1 MIFVADEE
9 NLSKMLFWI
18 LRYFRHAI
26 EDGSLEVEFHHDAQ
40 GAGQAGIQSDGEVQG
55 TDFAV
60 LDEPSERRKGF
71 AKFAV
76 RVGNGVVAFR
86 RWAEGAFNARVVVEK
101 RQENGDAFDN
111 GSSEFRFDS
120 APVVIEPSFDGFE
133 LLSFERVGIIGGGFG
148 ESLEFD
154 AFVMEENP
162 EVLGIVGAIHPG
174 VRHAQV
180 EFERRELAYVGEIC
194 LR

>member
-1 MIFVADEE
+1 LV
-9 NLSKMLFWI
+9 
-18 LRYFRHAI
+18 
-26 EDGSLEVEFHHDAQ
+26 V
-40 GAGQAGIQSDGEVQG
+40 
-55 TDFAV
+55 
-60 LDEPSERRKGF
+60 RKATG
-71 AKFAV
+71 
-76 RVGNGVVAFR
+76 
-86 RWAEGAFNARVVVEK
+86 K
-101 RQENGDAFDN
+101 RSAFDN
-111 GSSEFRFDS
+111 GSLSFRFDS

-180 EFERRELAYVGEIC
+180 EFERRELAYVREIC
-194 LR
+194 LTWK